1 MALSFGT
8 DGIRGR
14 AHDQLTVDHVARIA
28 RAAGRVL
35 DASAVAIGR
44 DTRESGPVFVDALAR
59 GFGQV
64 GVESWDLG
72 IAPTPAVAHAAAA
85 RGVIGAVVSASHN
98 PWHDNG
104 IKIFAPGGRKLTDAQ
119 QAALE
124 AELAADD
131 VHADSDT
138 GPGAPDDDAGP
149 AAAVVRHELVD
160 DYVDACVAAIDGGT
174 LAGLRIVAD
183 TANGAA
189 SAVAGPAL
197 ARVGATVDVICDV
210 PDGRNI
216 NEACGSTDM
225 SALCAEVVAG
235 GADLG
240 LAFDGDADRLLAVDH
255 RGRIVD
261 GDHIIAICA
270 RDLRDRGLLADDTVV
285 VTVMTNLGFRLAM
298 AEAGIVVHETPVGD
312 RHVLE
317 ALETHGWS
325 LGGEQSGHI
334 IFADRAPTGDALL
347 TAVLLC
353 DVVARSGRTLADLA
367 AEAMTQLPQQLRSVT
382 VADGPTAAMDRVA
395 PVIAAVQADLGET
408 GRLLVRPSGT
418 EPLVRVMAEAPEQA
432 MADHA
437 VATVVAA
444 LAGDG

>member
-14 AHDQLTVDHVARIA
+14 AHEQLSIDHVTRIA

-35 DASAVAIGR
+35 DAPAVAIGR
-44 DTRESGPVFVDALAR
+44 DTRESGPAFVDALAR
-59 GFGQV
+59 GFGDV
-64 GVESWDLG
+64 GVEPWDLG

-85 RGVIGAVVSASHN
+85 HGVIGAVVSASHN

-124 AELAADD
+124 AELAAEGDQD
-131 VHADSDT
+131 LDGAATAD
-138 GPGAPDDDAGP
+138 GATVA
-149 AAAVVRHELVD
+149 VRHELVD
-160 DYVDACVAAIDGGT
+160 AYVDTCVGALDGC
-174 LAGLRIVAD
+174 AVDGLHIVVD

-197 ARVGATVDVICDV
+197 ARIGATVDVICDV

-216 NEACGSTDM
+216 NDACGSTDM
-225 SALCAEVVAG
+225 AGLSAEVVAR

-255 RGRIVD
+255 QGRIVD

-298 AEAGIVVHETPVGD
+298 AEAAITVHETPVGD

-347 TAVLLC
+347 TAVLLA
-353 DVVARSGRTLADLA
+353 DIIARSGTTLADLA
-367 AEAMTQLPQQLRSVT
+367 AASMTQLPQHLESVT
-382 VADGPTAAMDRVA
+382 VADGPAAAMARIADA
-395 PVIAAVQADLGET
+395 IAAVQADLGET

-418 EPLVRVMAEAPEQA
+418 EPLVRVMAEAPDQA
-432 MADHA
+432 AADGA
-437 VATVVAA
+437 VATIVAA
-444 LAGDG
+444 LAGNG

>member
-14 AHDQLTVDHVARIA
+14 AHDQLTVDHVVRIA
-28 RAAGRVL
+28 RSAGRVL
-35 DASAVAIGR
+35 GASAVAIGR
-44 DTRESGPVFVDALAR
+44 DTRESGTAFVDALAR
-59 GFGQV
+59 GFGDV

-85 RGVIGAVVSASHN
+85 HAVIGAVVSASHN

-124 AELAADD
+124 AELATDIEPVAAQAAPA
-131 VHADSDT
+131 H
-138 GPGAPDDDAGP
+138 GAEP

-160 DYVDACVAAIDGGT
+160 DYVDACVAAVDAGT
-174 LAGLRIVAD
+174 LDGLHIVAD

-197 ARVGATVDVICDV
+197 ARLGATVDVICDV

-225 SALCAEVVAG
+225 RSLRAEVVAS

-255 RGRIVD
+255 RGTIVD

-270 RDLRDRGLLADDTVV
+270 RDLRSRGLLVDDTVV

-298 AEAGIVVHETPVGD
+298 AEAGITVHETPVGD

-317 ALETHGWS
+317 ALETHGWN

-353 DVVARSGRTLADLA
+353 DVVARSGRTLAELA
-367 AEAMTQLPQQLRSVT
+367 AESMTQLPQQLRSVT
-382 VADGPTAAMDRVA
+382 VADGPAAAMDRVT

-418 EPLVRVMAEAPEQA
+418 EPLVRVMAEAPDQA
-432 MADHA
+432 IADAA

-444 LAGDG
+444 LAGDV

>member
-14 AHDQLTVDHVARIA
+14 AHDQLTVDQVARIA

-35 DASAVAIGR
+35 GASAVAIGR
-44 DTRESGPVFVDALAR
+44 DTRASGPAFVDALAR
-59 GFGQV
+59 GFAEV

-72 IAPTPAVAHAAAA
+72 VAPTPAVAHAAAA
-85 RGVIGAVVSASHN
+85 HGVIGAVVSASHN

-104 IKIFAPGGRKLTDAQ
+104 VKIFAPGGRKLTDAQ

-124 AELAADD
+124 ADLAADED
-131 VHADSDT
+131 HAGDPSV
-138 GPGAPDDDAGP
+138 AVAAGP
-149 AAAVVRHELVD
+149 AAVVRHELVD
-160 DYVDACVAAIDGGT
+160 DYADACVAAIDGGS
-174 LAGLRIVAD
+174 LAGLHVVAD

-197 ARVGATVDVICDV
+197 DRLGATVDVICDE

-225 SALCAEVVAG
+225 DALCGAVVDR
-235 GADLG
+235 GADMG
-240 LAFDGDADRLLAVDH
+240 VAFDGDADRLLAVDH
-255 RGRIVD
+255 RGRVVD

-298 AEAGIVVHETPVGD
+298 AEAGIAVHETPVGD

-317 ALETHGWS
+317 ALESHGWS

-353 DVVARSGRTLADLA
+353 DVVARSGRSLADLA
-367 AEAMTQLPQQLRSVT
+367 AAAMTQLPQQLMSVT
-382 VADGPTAAMDRVA
+382 VADGPAAAMERVA
-395 PVIAAVQADLGET
+395 PVIAAVQAGLGST

-418 EPLVRVMAEAPEQA
+418 EPLVRVMAEAPVQDA
-432 MADHA
+432 ADAA
-437 VATVVAA
+437 VAAVVAA
-444 LAGDG
+444 LTGA